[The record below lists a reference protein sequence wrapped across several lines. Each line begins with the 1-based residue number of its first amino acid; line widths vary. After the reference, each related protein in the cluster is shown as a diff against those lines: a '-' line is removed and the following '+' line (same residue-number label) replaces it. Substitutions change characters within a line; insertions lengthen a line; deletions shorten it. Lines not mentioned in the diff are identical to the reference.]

1 MNVHCWDGPIASDR
15 LFANAQAVKVMKIG
29 AVRKVELRELLRPF
43 FYFSY
48 GSWLKTVITSIV
60 SRFLW
65 IANGKEFR
73 QESRLFQVRWSKYH
87 KEPPKKRKE
96 FVAWNFIVK
105 ASQSVF
111 MSFRIFLLIIIEFN
125 SDKYLMYVQYLS
137 KSFNFDLLDFS
148 YWKFRK

>member
-1 MNVHCWDGPIASDR
+1 LSLVSCESRMARNLVRNLDSSKWDSP
-15 LFANAQAVKVMKIG
+15 G
-29 AVRKVELRELLRPF
+29 AVQKVDLGELLRLF

-48 GSWLKTVITSIV
+48 GSWFKTVITGTDF
-60 SRFLW
+60 RFLW

-87 KEPPKKRKE
+87 KEPPKKKKE